1 MTGRSWKL
9 GDRVYHAGRP
19 EWGAGEV
26 RSAEGV
32 TEGGRASQRLTIRF
46 ERAGVKTLSTT
57 FADLRPAEEMPDID
71 RLPDEPENEPAE
83 NATAAEIAERF
94 TRLPEPATDPFRS
107 RRARLEHTLSL
118 FRFTA
123 AGASLLDW
131 AASQS
136 GLRDPLTR
144 FSRHE
149 LEQYFERFKQSL
161 DAHARRLVSELKR
174 EDPEGLAQLG
184 AAAPAGAQQ
193 ALKRLTALR

>member
-1 MTGRSWKL
+1 MTGRHWKL

-26 RSAEGV
+26 RGAESV
-32 TEGGRASQRLTIRF
+32 TEAGKSSQRLTIRF
-46 ERAGVKTLSTT
+46 ERAGVKTLSTA

-71 RLPDEPENEPAE
+71 RLPDEPEDAPRD

-94 TRLPEPATDPFRS
+94 VRLPEPATDPFRS

-149 LEQYFERFKQSL
+149 LEQYFERFKQGLES
-161 DAHARRLVSELKR
+161 HARRLIVELKR
-174 EDPEGLAQLG
+174 EDPEGLAQVG
-184 AAAPAGAQQ
+184 SAAPAGAQQ
-193 ALKRLTALR
+193 ALKRLIATR